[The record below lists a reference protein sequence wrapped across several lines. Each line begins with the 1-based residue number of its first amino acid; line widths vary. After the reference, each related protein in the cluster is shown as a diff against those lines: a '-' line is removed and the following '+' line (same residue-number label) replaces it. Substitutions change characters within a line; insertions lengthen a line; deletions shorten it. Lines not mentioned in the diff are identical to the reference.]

1 MKIIVKLKHLPHN
14 TKVKFKKLIYVFIE
28 QSVQWLNRLNLKYIQ
43 DIISN
48 DNKYN
53 YEDLMPKIDEKKN
66 KHYCET
72 LEWALRNY
80 NIKNI
85 ALTGVYGSGK
95 STILKT
101 FETFHKEYKYL
112 NISMANFN
120 GETEKKEPN
129 EDKIT
134 KTGDETEFGKKKIE
148 TSCIDNSV
156 IEKGILQQMFY
167 KVKYKSIPSSR
178 FKRIRD
184 YKFRYIL
191 FKALVILTAI
201 SLGILIFN
209 PIIFTNLYNNVL
221 YGQKTFKINITLT
234 YILGVAL
241 FIVIL
246 KILTPIIKY
255 LSNNF
260 RITKISTKAGDAQL
274 DDSEKSIF
282 NKYIDEILYFFEMSK
297 YDVVVFED
305 LDRFNNIEIFSKLRE
320 LNLLINNSE
329 QINRRV
335 VFIYAIKDE
344 IFSNAENKDDKFHY
358 KNRTKFFDFIIPVVQ
373 VANSANACNLLI
385 DKFRA
390 ANLLDE
396 LGEDFI
402 SDISFLINDRRV
414 LKNIF
419 NEYVIYKENLR
430 HIDNQN
436 DKNKSQYENK
446 LDPTKLLSTIVYKN
460 MYPVDFAKLQD
471 DEGMVYELFKNKDK
485 AIESR
490 IPQLKEECKE
500 LELKIEYE
508 RKECVEKISELR
520 YIYAKYILDIVNGD
534 IIYINNR
541 NYTYKELSSEQGFN
555 EFLKSNDYK
564 LIYNGY
570 QRPIQSAELL
580 NKLNEKK
587 QEYLQRE
594 KIVKL
599 REENVK
605 PNVLEHLKRELD
617 NKRNEINLL
626 TSKPLKDS
634 INDDNKDEIFKGDI
648 SNADLLKF
656 LIREGYIDESY
667 SEYISYFYE
676 GIITPRDNEFIHNV
690 MYEKE
695 MGFGRYLDKPKNI
708 MKKLREYRFAK
719 KYVLN
724 YNLLDSII
732 INKSNIK
739 KCENCYKLIIEQLSN
754 ETYVSFSFIDGYIG
768 KQNHVNTFIKS
779 LCSNWPNMWRYI
791 QSHCNFPIPKNNLYL
806 KYILEFGE
814 NADILGM
821 NKENSLTEYISK
833 LHEFLE
839 LLNDESKYE
848 KIEDLLIK
856 LNIKFECLNK
866 GIYPN
871 NKLFEFIV
879 ENSLYV
885 INIHMIELIIENK
898 SSKTLK
904 ELSTSNY
911 TTILESSC
919 TSLIE
924 YINSNINTYIEN
936 VFLTLDSNTEESKE
950 TLVEILKNSDILLEN
965 KKSIIKKE
973 NIAFTNIGK
982 IEDTQLWTSIIEN
995 EKIDISWN
1003 NVVEYYRK
1011 FNFEDGILEKY
1022 LNKKEIYNALS
1033 KFKIQD
1039 ESLESDPYLVEF
1051 SRQIILNEALTETCF
1066 KELVKSIP
1074 YRNIQITLENIKSER
1089 IDIII
1094 EYRIIGLTK
1103 SNFSNLKEHFEGK
1116 HLLLFEKNIDEY
1128 MENYTEYD
1136 LDSKDII
1143 TLLDTSIDNDKKL
1156 FIINNM
1162 NINLLDNNKDLTHSI
1177 VDFIKNNKPLKLQ
1190 NNLLSKL
1197 MTIDIEVTIKVNIL
1211 LSQIDSIPKEKIF
1224 NFLNSISSEYND
1236 LAQTNTESSIS
1247 YSEYNKELVKRLK
1260 EKDYISDFNFKN
1272 NEEIIVNTKTE

>member
-1 MKIIVKLKHLPHN
+1 M
-14 TKVKFKKLIYVFIE
+14 KVKSKKLTYDFIE
-28 QSVQWLNRLNLKYIQ
+28 QNVQWLNRLNLKYMQ

-72 LEWALRNY
+72 LEWALKNY

-120 GETEKKEPN
+120 DKTEKKEPM
-129 EDKIT
+129 EDKNI
-134 KTGDETEFGKKKIE
+134 KTEAVTESGKKKTE
-148 TSCIDNSV
+148 TSSIDNSV
-156 IEKGILQQMFY
+156 IEKVILQQMFY
-167 KVKYKSIPSSR
+167 KVKYKSISSSR
-178 FKRIRD
+178 FKRIMD

-191 FKALVILTAI
+191 IKSLVILAAI

-209 PIIFTNLYNNVL
+209 PIIFTNLYNNML
-221 YGQKTFKINITLT
+221 YGQKTFKINLAIT
-234 YILGVAL
+234 YILGTAF
-241 FIVIL
+241 FIIIL
-246 KILTPIIKY
+246 KILTPTIKY

-282 NKYIDEILYFFEMSK
+282 NKYIDEILYFFEMNK

-335 VFIYAIKDE
+335 VFIYAIKDD

-373 VANSANACNLLI
+373 VANSANACNLMI
-385 DKFRA
+385 KKFEA
-390 ANLLDE
+390 ANLLDG

-414 LKNIF
+414 LNNIF
-419 NEYVIYKENLR
+419 NEYIIYKENLR

-436 DKNKSQYENK
+436 QNNEDSNQYENK
-446 LDPTKLLSTIVYKN
+446 LDPTKLLSIIVYKN
-460 MYPVDFAKLQD
+460 MYPTDFAKLQD

-485 AIESR
+485 LIESR
-490 IPQLKEECKE
+490 VPQLKEECKE
-500 LELKIEYE
+500 LELQIEYE
-508 RKECVEKISELR
+508 KKECAEKISELR
-520 YIYAKYILDIVNGD
+520 YIYAKYILDTVNSD

-541 NYTYKELSSEQGFN
+541 NYNYKELSFEQGFN
-555 EFLKSNDYK
+555 EFLKSDDYK
-564 LIYNGY
+564 LLYNGY
-570 QRPIQSAELL
+570 QRPIQDRELL
-580 NKLNEKK
+580 NKLNKKK

-599 REENVK
+599 KEENVK
-605 PNVLEHLKRELD
+605 PNVLEHLKRELYS
-617 NKRNEINLL
+617 KHNEINLL

-634 INDDNKDEIFKGDI
+634 INDNNKDEIFKGDI
-648 SNADLLKF
+648 SKADLLKF
-656 LIREGYIDESY
+656 LIREGHIDESY

-695 MGFGRYLDKPKNI
+695 MEFKRSLDKPKNI
-708 MKKLREYRFAK
+708 MKKLREYRFEK

-724 YNLLDSII
+724 YNLLDFII
-732 INKSNIK
+732 ENKSDTEK
-739 KCENCYKLIIEQLSN
+739 YENCYKLIVKQLSN
-754 ETYVSFSFIDGYIG
+754 ETEISFSFIDGYIG
-768 KQNHVNTFIKS
+768 KQSHIDIFIKS

-791 QSHCNFPIPKNNLYL
+791 QNHCNLPIEKSNLYL
-806 KYILEFGE
+806 KHILEFGE
-814 NADILGM
+814 NTDILEM
-821 NKENSLTEYISK
+821 NKDNILTEYISK
-833 LHEFLE
+833 LPEFLE

-848 KIEDLLIK
+848 KLEDLLIK

-866 GIYPN
+866 GIDPN
-871 NKLFEFIV
+871 SKLFEFII

-904 ELSTSNY
+904 ELSASNY

-919 TSLIE
+919 SSLIE

-936 VFLTLDSNTEESKE
+936 VFLALGGNTNESKE
-950 TLVEILKNSDILLEN
+950 TVTNLLKKDSNVLIEN
-965 KKSIIKKE
+965 RQSIIKKE
-973 NIAFTNIGK
+973 NIIFSNIDEV
-982 IEDTQLWTSIIEN
+982 EDQNLWSTLFEN

-1003 NVVEYYRK
+1003 NVIKYHKK
-1011 FNFEDGILEKY
+1011 FRFEDGILNRY
-1022 LNKKEIYNALS
+1022 LNKKEIYNELS

-1039 ESLESDPYLVEF
+1039 ESLECDDYLVEF
-1051 SRQIILNEALTETCF
+1051 SRQIILNETLTETCF
-1066 KELVKSIP
+1066 RELAKSIP
-1074 YRNIQITLENIKSER
+1074 YRKIPIALEKVNPKR

-1094 EYRIIGLTK
+1094 EHGIIGLTE
-1103 SNFSNLKEHFEGK
+1103 SNYNILKEHFEGK
-1116 HLLLFEKNIDEY
+1116 HLLLLEKNIDEY
-1128 MENYTEYD
+1128 MENYAKYN
-1136 LDSKDII
+1136 LVSKDII
-1143 TLLDTSIDNDKKL
+1143 TLLDDSVDKDKKL

-1162 NINLLDNNKDLTHSI
+1162 DINLLDNNSELIHSI
-1177 VDFIKNNKPLKLQ
+1177 VGFIINNEPLELQ
-1190 NNLLSKL
+1190 SNLLSKFL
-1197 MTIDIEVTIKVNIL
+1197 TINIEDKIKVDIL
-1211 LSQIDSIPKEKIF
+1211 LSQIDFIDEEKTF
-1224 NFLNSISSEYND
+1224 NLLNSISSEFNN
-1236 LAQTNTESSIS
+1236 LAQTNAEVTIS
-1247 YSEYNKELVKRLK
+1247 YSEYNKNLVKKLK
-1260 EKDYISDFNFKN
+1260 TKGYISDFHSKN
-1272 NEEIIVNTKTE
+1272 NAEIIVNTKTS